1 MWNMISTNYRNK
13 LVDIHYRSSFI
24 IFATFFQSRFKGAH
38 PEERDKKHSTIST
51 RHSFG
56 WRNDS
61 SEINSSSITLQIYKK
76 NIDNISS
83 AQQSATGMPLLFL
96 ALCRTLEPFLCVCVW
111 GERPSSRED
120 GAMSAVHQVWSNPWL
135 TYNALGLTY
144 NALRKRAQQEC
155 HCCFLHYVGRLNL
168 SCVCVFEV
176 NGQAL
181 VRTVQCLPYIKS
193 DQTHG

>member
-1 MWNMISTNYRNK
+1 MTANWWRSQF
-13 LVDIHYRSSFI
+13 LVSLHVCQLLPACEIWFQQITGINLWIYIIGVLLSFLRHFFNRDFRAPTQKKEINSIVPSLPDILL
-24 IFATFFQSRFKGAH
+24 
-38 PEERDKKHSTIST
+38 
-51 RHSFG
+51 G

-76 NIDNISS
+76 KTSI
-83 AQQSATGMPLLFL
+83 T
-96 ALCRTLEPFLCVCVW
+96 
-111 GERPSSRED
+111 SR
-120 GAMSAVHQVWSNPWL
+120 VRN
-135 TYNALGLTY
+135 
-144 NALRKRAQQEC
+144 RAQQEC